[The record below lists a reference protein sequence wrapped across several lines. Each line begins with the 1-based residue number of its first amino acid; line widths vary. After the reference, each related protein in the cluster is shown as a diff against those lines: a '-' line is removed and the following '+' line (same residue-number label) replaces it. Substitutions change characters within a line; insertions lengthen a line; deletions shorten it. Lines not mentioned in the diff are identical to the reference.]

1 MSVPSSHDS
10 TMEASRVDMPSKID
24 VGADTPQ
31 TPSTIASFP
40 VQASTGTPSTVGR
53 SPTQKGVADLDD
65 AATPLQHYQGAAVK
79 DGGEWAMPTRRL
91 LPNASKPASKE
102 LLPFTEL
109 EAEYM

>member
-10 TMEASRVDMPSKID
+10 TMEASRLEMPSKIE
-24 VGADTPQ
+24 VGVDTPH

-40 VQASTGTPSTVGR
+40 IQASAATPSTVSR
-53 SPTQKGVADLDD
+53 SPTQKGLADLDD
-65 AATPLQHYQGAAVK
+65 AATPLQHYQGAPVK

-109 EAEYM
+109 EAEYL